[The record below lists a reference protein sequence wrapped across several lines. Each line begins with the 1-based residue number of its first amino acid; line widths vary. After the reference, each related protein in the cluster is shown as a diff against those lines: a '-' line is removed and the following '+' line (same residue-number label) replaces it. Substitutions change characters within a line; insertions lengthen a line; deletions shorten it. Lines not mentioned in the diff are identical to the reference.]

1 MSLGVVEGQQVVE
14 GEEEKA
20 GVREVVDDEQQDKRK
35 TVDHISED
43 GQHYST
49 ITHTCFVVSY
59 FQNTSLHCCINVKKS
74 DCESGQQRK
83 KDNGRSINPCR
94 GEKKNRTEN
103 LMAITLHIPPQSF
116 H

>member
-1 MSLGVVEGQQVVE
+1 MG

-20 GVREVVDDEQQDKRK
+20 GVREVVDDEQQDKCK
-35 TVDHISED
+35 TVDHVSED

-49 ITHTCFVVSY
+49 ITHTCFAVSY

-83 KDNGRSINPCR
+83 KVKGGSMNPCR
-94 GEKKNRTEN
+94 SDKKQTEKLNGNNTSYSSSDFSLE
-103 LMAITLHIPPQSF
+103 
-116 H
+116 